1 MEMQPSQEIYNS
13 EIQVVASGPDV
24 ENDPFYDALLTA
36 IYRSEKS
43 ILIATPYF
51 IPDDSLNKALTLAL
65 HRCVSVQIL
74 IPERSDYFL
83 LDVARGSHLRHF
95 QDAGGEIFFFPKMMH
110 AKVTLID
117 RKIAIVGSAN
127 MDIRS
132 LLFNYELNLFLY
144 SKKDIQKL
152 YDWWIKLKKECHEG
166 LSKKSYFS
174 LLIEGI
180 GRILSPLL

>member
-1 MEMQPSQEIYNS
+1 MEYSQ
-13 EIQVVASGPDV
+13 IQVVASGPDV

-36 IYRSEKS
+36 VYRCEKS

-65 HRCVSVQIL
+65 HRGVSVEIL

-83 LDVARGSHLRHF
+83 LDVARGSHLRHL
-95 QDAGGEIFFFPKMMH
+95 QIEGGEIFLFPKMMH
-110 AKVTLID
+110 AKVTLLD
-117 RKIAIVGSAN
+117 EKIAIVGSAN

-144 SKKDIQKL
+144 SEEDIQKL
-152 YDWWIKLKKECHEG
+152 YEWWKKLKQECHQG
-166 LSKKSYFS
+166 LSDKSYFA
-174 LLIEGI
+174 LLFEGI